1 MPDVAPHHV
10 RSPLGKSLTLSL
22 IAVLVAC
29 AALPTRAETSL
40 TVPPGLARSETG
52 ELQATAAPL
61 EATYYVAPDG
71 DDRNDGRTVETPF
84 ATIAKAAS
92 VVRPGDVV
100 MLRGGVYHEYNVRD
114 SWVTSGEPGRPITF
128 MSYPGE
134 RAIIDGS
141 HVPRDP
147 ESTNPSAPEL
157 IKLVGLDWYV
167 FDGLELRNGAGRGL
181 ALEGD
186 HHVVR
191 NVVSH
196 SNHGDGV
203 FVRGSYNLI
212 EDTVSYDN
220 YSRSNGG
227 DSADGIKIDSGKG
240 NVIRRFLAF
249 ENSDDGIDL
258 WASTE
263 TLVEYSAAYRNG
275 RGTTGNGMGFKM
287 GREGLG
293 SGSVVRYNVAFANR
307 VHNFTD
313 NGGGGLKV
321 HNNTSFEAGGYGF
334 VVRGRPGVEASV
346 VVNNIS
352 YRDAKGVLIDVQ
364 VRGGTWPESRNNSWD
379 LGITDPRFVS
389 TEPSSAD
396 FLRLRPDSPAVDAG
410 LDLGL
415 TYWGAAPDLGAFETP
430 GPSVGSAGPE
440 AAEQYP

>member
-1 MPDVAPHHV
+1 CPRASPASRPRSGRSTPTFPRSSPARSPPPRTRASTRRPTPRAAGPTSCSRASTRSWGWWPRVPEGARPCRTDGRRRAEGHEETRGPAGPTYHGHTPPRRRFRVPDVAPHHV

-84 ATIAKAAS
+84 ATIAKAAA

-249 ENSDDGIDL
+249 ENSDDGI
-258 WASTE
+258 
-263 TLVEYSAAYRNG
+263 
-275 RGTTGNGMGFKM
+275 
-287 GREGLG
+287 
-293 SGSVVRYNVAFANR
+293 
-307 VHNFTD
+307 
-313 NGGGGLKV
+313 
-321 HNNTSFEAGGYGF
+321 
-334 VVRGRPGVEASV
+334 
-346 VVNNIS
+346 
-352 YRDAKGVLIDVQ
+352 
-364 VRGGTWPESRNNSWD
+364 
-379 LGITDPRFVS
+379 
-389 TEPSSAD
+389 
-396 FLRLRPDSPAVDAG
+396 
-410 LDLGL
+410 
-415 TYWGAAPDLGAFETP
+415 
-430 GPSVGSAGPE
+430 
-440 AAEQYP
+440 